1 MKNSF
6 NITVG
11 KFTLR
16 STDDY
21 HVIAEIIRE
30 QEPVLQWYREEEG
43 FTFQM
48 FKMEIYANDE
58 EEVKIFIKL
67 FAILVEVVNSFML
80 EEGHSMRFSSDFLKG
95 YPLLQAMC
103 RVSGIEAVEDEED
116 FENLDFLQEDLDK
129 MDGEEY
135 DDPDLGHKD
144 FED

>member
-1 MKNSF
+1 
-6 NITVG
+6 
-11 KFTLR
+11 
-16 STDDY
+16 
-21 HVIAEIIRE
+21 
-30 QEPVLQWYREEEG
+30 
-43 FTFQM
+43 M
-48 FKMEIYANDE
+48 FKMETYANDK

-135 DDPDLGHKD
+135 DGPDLGHKD